1 MTQADAAPRPPGGLP
16 TVGNR
21 QPPGDAPLSLGE
33 IVEAVAS
40 ARIRTL
46 YQPVVRMGDR
56 VPVSLE
62 VLTRLSHPE
71 RGTLPP
77 DLFVPQLEE
86 AGLAFAL
93 TRAVVASA
101 FEDWGGGA
109 LERLDVS
116 LALNFPLD
124 VLLHP
129 AALVWLDERREAAG
143 IPAGR
148 IGLELTESRPVTDV
162 ADLAHAIAGLR
173 EAGYSLAIDDVGPGA
188 RQPRN
193 LLELGFSALK
203 LDKGLVCRSRDEAE
217 MATLLQA
224 TVATA
229 HAAGLVVVAEGIE
242 DQACWQ
248 RMLEA
253 GVEQAQG
260 FLIAH
265 PMSAREVAAWH
276 ESWRGGK
283 ALAGPTI

>member
-1 MTQADAAPRPPGGLP
+1 MRRPRLP
-16 TVGNR
+16 
-21 QPPGDAPLSLGE
+21 E
-33 IVEAVAS
+33 IRNALHE
-40 ARIRTL
+40 ARIRAV
-46 YQPVVRMGDR
+46 YQPVVRMRDR
-56 VPVSLE
+56 MPVYLE
-62 VLTRLSHPE
+62 VLARLDDPALGSVA
-71 RGTLPP
+71 P
-77 DLFVPQLEE
+77 DLFVPEIE
-86 AGLAFAL
+86 NAGLSFGLTREVVARAFA
-93 TRAVVASA
+93 
-101 FEDWGGGA
+101 DWGGDR
-109 LERLDVS
+109 LERHDLS
-116 LALNFPLD
+116 LALNVPLD
-124 VLLHP
+124 VLVHP
-129 AALVWLDERREAAG
+129 AMPAWLDEERETAG
-143 IPAGR
+143 IAAGR
-148 IGLELTESRPVTDV
+148 IWIELTESRPVTDV